1 MARPYQVPEYDAG
14 VSRPPWLSRTVV
26 GIILATFL
34 SDLGHE
40 AVTAVLPLYLASVG
54 LGPLALGVMEGVA
67 DLGYS
72 LSKLAGGVVGHK
84 VARKQPWIAGGY
96 VLTMIGTGAI
106 ALVKTIG
113 AVASLRAIAWLGRGF
128 RSPMRDFML
137 ADEVG
142 STHYG
147 RAYGVERTAD
157 MLGALLGPL
166 AAAGLVWVGASVRE
180 VILWSIVPS
189 ALAAA
194 SILFLARDRAA
205 PVDAGPSPAAGKQID
220 LADRKKLPRA
230 FWWLVGGVLL
240 FGLGDFSRTF
250 LILIAAGALG
260 EVSTSPAAVLST
272 AVLIYAGHNLVSA
285 IAAYPA
291 GRLGDAWSRPKVLVI
306 GYALGVATNVL
317 LATGATSLAI
327 LLPAIALSGIY
338 IAIEETLE
346 KAVVAG
352 MLPRE
357 LRSLGLGIL
366 ATANSIGD
374 LGSSLFVGAMLH
386 TGHPTLAFAGPAVVG
401 ALGVLWMLVLM
412 RRQILR

>member
-1 MARPYQVPEYDAG
+1 M
-14 VSRPPWLSRTVV
+14 SRPPWLSRTVV

-54 LGPLALGVMEGVA
+54 LGPLALGVMEGIA

-72 LSKLAGGVVGHK
+72 LSKLAGGVVGHR
-84 VARKQPWIAGGY
+84 VAHKQPWIAGGY
-96 VLTMIGTGAI
+96 VLTVLGTGAI
-106 ALVKTIG
+106 ALVRTVG

-142 STHYG
+142 TTHYG

-166 AAAGLVWVGASVRE
+166 TAAGLVALGTSVRS
-180 VILWSIVPS
+180 VILWSMVPS

-194 SILFLARDRAA
+194 SILFLTRDRAA
-205 PVDAGPSPAAGKQID
+205 PEQMPIAESPAAGKAIS
-220 LADRKKLPRA
+220 LADRKQLPRE
-230 FWWLVGGVLL
+230 FWLLVGGVTL

-250 LILIAAGALG
+250 LIVIAAGALG
-260 EVSTSPAAVLST
+260 EVSSSPTALLST
-272 AVLIYAGHNLVSA
+272 AVLIYAGHNLISA
-285 IAAYPA
+285 VAAYPA
-291 GRLGDAWSRPKVLVI
+291 GRLGDAWSRPKVLVL
-306 GYALGVATNVL
+306 GYLLGVVTNL
-317 LATGATSLAI
+317 MLATGSLSLAI
-327 LLPAIALSGIY
+327 VLPAIALSGVY
-338 IAIEETLE
+338 IAVEETLE

-352 MLPRE
+352 LLPRE

-374 LGSSLFVGAMLH
+374 LGSSLFVGIMLH
-386 TGHPTLAFAGPAVVG
+386 EGHRQLAFAGPAVVG
-401 ALGVLWMLVLM
+401 ALGVMWMLVLVQ
-412 RRQILR
+412 RRILR

>member
-1 MARPYQVPEYDAG
+1 M
-14 VSRPPWLSRTVV
+14 SRPPWLSRTVV

-54 LGPLALGVMEGVA
+54 LGPLALGVMEGIA

-72 LSKLAGGVVGHK
+72 LSKLAGGVVGHR
-84 VARKQPWIAGGY
+84 VAHKQPWIAGGY
-96 VLTMIGTGAI
+96 VLTVLGTGAI
-106 ALVKTIG
+106 ALVRTVG

-142 STHYG
+142 TTHYG

-166 AAAGLVWVGASVRE
+166 TAAGLVALGTSVRS
-180 VILWSIVPS
+180 VILWSMVPS

-194 SILFLARDRAA
+194 SILFLTRDRAA
-205 PVDAGPSPAAGKQID
+205 PEQMPIAESPAAGKAIS
-220 LADRKKLPRA
+220 LADRKQLPRE
-230 FWWLVGGVLL
+230 FWLLVGGVTL

-250 LILIAAGALG
+250 LIVIAAGALG
-260 EVSTSPAAVLST
+260 EVSSSPTALLST
-272 AVLIYAGHNLVSA
+272 AVLIYAGHNLISA
-285 IAAYPA
+285 VAAYPA
-291 GRLGDAWSRPKVLVI
+291 GRLGDAWSRPKVLVL
-306 GYALGVATNVL
+306 GYLLGVVTNL
-317 LATGATSLAI
+317 MLATGSLSLAI
-327 LLPAIALSGIY
+327 VLPAIALSGVY
-338 IAIEETLE
+338 IAVEETLE

-352 MLPRE
+352 LLPRE

-374 LGSSLFVGAMLH
+374 LGSSLFVGIMLH
-386 TGHPTLAFAGPAVVG
+386 EGHRLLAFAGPAVVG
-401 ALGVLWMLVLM
+401 ALGVMWMLVLVQ
-412 RRQILR
+412 RRILR